1 MKSFWSQFGELYVN
15 GVGAGVAPNSAKFI
29 GIKTFKRG
37 GGGRVSLWRKKIRLA
52 LLAVFDT
59 SHEDIIGN
67 LVTQRKFLAG
77 GVGLVRLLVGSPLCG
92 TQLQ

>member
-1 MKSFWSQFGELYVN
+1 MKSFWSQFGELYVK

-29 GIKTFKRG
+29 GIKTFKKRG
-37 GGGRVSLWRKKIRLA
+37 GGYPFGGKKSA
-52 LLAVFDT
+52 LVFDT

-77 GVGLVRLLVGSPLCG
+77 GVGLVRLLVVFPLCG

>member
-1 MKSFWSQFGELYVN
+1 MKSFWSQFGELYIK
-15 GVGAGVAPNSAKFI
+15 GVGAGVASNSAKFI
-29 GIKTFKRG
+29 GIKTFKKRG
-37 GGGRVSLWRKKIRLA
+37 GGIPLREKIR
-52 LLAVFDT
+52 LAVFDT

>member
-1 MKSFWSQFGELYVN
+1 MKEEEN
-15 GVGAGVAPNSAKFI
+15 TKNNPP
-29 GIKTFKRG
+29 TR
-37 GGGRVSLWRKKIRLA
+37 R
-52 LLAVFDT
+52 LAVFDN

-77 GVGLVRLLVGSPLCG
+77 GVGLVRLLVVFPLCG

>member
-1 MKSFWSQFGELYVN
+1 M
-15 GVGAGVAPNSAKFI
+15 APNSAKLI
-29 GIKTFKRG
+29 GTKTFKK
-37 GGGRVSLWRKKIRLA
+37 GGRGEGIPLAEKIRLA
-52 LLAVFDT
+52 VFDI

-77 GVGLVRLLVGSPLCG
+77 GVGLVRLLVGSPLCE